1 MMLFINLPV
10 TGPFSKKWEDLI
22 TNNHCC
28 QHLSK
33 GLVRINRSLLTSD
46 EKNSHKKGQIF
57 NQLMI

>member
-1 MMLFINLPV
+1 MLFINLPV

-33 GLVRINRSLLTSD
+33 GLVRIYRSLLTSD

-57 NQLMI
+57 N